1 MQSSAAAP
9 QASDRI
15 WCKRATPALT
25 AIRFQF
31 VVGAHPAPQV
41 HVAGGKSSEFPNV
54 ENLAESLLR
63 ANSSDSKTRAG
74 KSRQRGDASGLSSK
88 SQIHFCF

>member
-1 MQSSAAAP
+1 MVLLFLFWESTKNAKVYLLLMQSSAAAP

-15 WCKRATPALT
+15 WCKRAMPALT

-41 HVAGGKSSEFPNV
+41 HAAGRKS
-54 ENLAESLLR
+54 
-63 ANSSDSKTRAG
+63 
-74 KSRQRGDASGLSSK
+74 
-88 SQIHFCF
+88 